1 VSAVLT
7 IGGTTINRVTT
18 RTTLIRCRPYAKDA
32 YPTLAFARCI
42 GTLTPGPDPWDG
54 QPVTLTQNGTLI
66 FAGDT
71 GSHLTHYDEHLGWV
85 REWTCYGLAKRA
97 EYIPV
102 TDSLTLTDTARYNVP
117 PDDPDYLPSRAGRTM
132 GQIMADVLEMPENKA
147 ALSAAGVGNYS
158 SAGTGAE
165 ATCSISGGAVT
176 GATVSAGGSGYTVAP
191 AVLFSGGGGSGATG
205 TATVSGGVVTGTSIT
220 SGGSGYTSAPVVIL
234 STLPAVTL
242 SDIDGLTIIPPFE
255 VDVQGERILQALE
268 GVAQSCHP
276 NHFVQVDPRGNIR
289 FLARGRP
296 PPRPR

>member
-1 VSAVLT
+1 MSAVLT

-54 QPVTLTQNGTLI
+54 QPVTLTQDGTLI

-97 EYIPV
+97 EYVPV
-102 TDSLTLTDTARYNVP
+102 TDSLTLTDTVRYNVP

-132 GQIMADVLEMPENKA
+132 GQIVADVLEMPENKT
-147 ALSAAGVGNYS
+147 ALSAVGVGNYS

-165 ATCSISGGAVT
+165 ATSAIFGGAVT
-176 GATVSAGGSGYTVAP
+176 GATISAGGSGYTVAP
-191 AVLFSGGGGSGATG
+191 AVLFSGA
-205 TATVSGGVVTGTSIT
+205 A
-220 SGGSGYTSAPVVIL
+220 APAP
-234 STLPAVTL
+234 S
-242 SDIDGLTIIPPFE
+242 
-255 VDVQGERILQALE
+255 Q
-268 GVAQSCHP
+268 
-276 NHFVQVDPRGNIR
+276 
-289 FLARGRP
+289 P
-296 PPRPR
+296 PPSVPGS